1 MDMVQI
7 KGFVIIEV
15 LSLQLLGLFYWFKNQ
30 KYSLTLDMNPL
41 FVCFYLRRHEATAVS
56 DQGSYARP
64 LLMLA
69 WVTNVSTSPDLYI
82 EFSTEY

>member
-1 MDMVQI
+1 MRLVGVTGNINGMQI
-7 KGFVIIEV
+7 FLAKVIP
-15 LSLQLLGLFYWFKNQ
+15 SK
-30 KYSLTLDMNPL
+30 ML
-41 FVCFYLRRHEATAVS
+41 FVCFLLRRHEAIAVS
-56 DQGSYARP
+56 DLGSLAKL

>member
-1 MDMVQI
+1 MSEYLLPLSA
-7 KGFVIIEV
+7 VILFHLLIRQPPTMGRT
-15 LSLQLLGLFYWFKNQ
+15 SLANVG
-30 KYSLTLDMNPL
+30 L
-41 FVCFYLRRHEATAVS
+41 FVCFELRRHEATAVS